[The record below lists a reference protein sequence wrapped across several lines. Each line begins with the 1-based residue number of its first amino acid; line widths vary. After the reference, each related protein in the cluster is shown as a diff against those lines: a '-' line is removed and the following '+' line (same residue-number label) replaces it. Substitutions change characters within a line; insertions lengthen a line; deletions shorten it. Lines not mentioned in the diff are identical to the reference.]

1 MTSPFYQRTHLFP
14 PLPIQAVNV
23 INIFRNDKKVYLQSK
38 GWMPIADCQLAT
50 AIFILW
56 LFLPS
61 VNIIN
66 LVHMCLML
74 TEEGGSYEL
83 KHLCPG

>member
-1 MTSPFYQRTHLFP
+1 MST
-14 PLPIQAVNV
+14 
-23 INIFRNDKKVYLQSK
+23 
-38 GWMPIADCQLAT
+38 ADCQLAT

-56 LFLPS
+56 LFLPP

>member
-1 MTSPFYQRTHLFP
+1 
-14 PLPIQAVNV
+14 
-23 INIFRNDKKVYLQSK
+23 
-38 GWMPIADCQLAT
+38 MPTADCQLAT

-56 LFLPS
+56 LFLPPVS
-61 VNIIN
+61 IIN

-83 KHLCPG
+83 NICALVDLFNKAVAEGARSKTVKTRSEPYDET